1 MALSRMVNGLGVW
14 KFFLFRWVNAMEENK
29 QDVPVEKKAVV
40 SQLGLCGALSAAIVL
55 ALVFFPYRWGFGV
68 AADGT
73 EWFLEQV
80 GFVLS
85 WLFANPGWLFGP
97 LGFAFLFCS
106 CASLKKSLGM
116 KLNQKFDCAGVVV
129 LLLLL
134 FAFVG
139 YSLSY
144 VAAERQERLDQ
155 GR

>member
-1 MALSRMVNGLGVW
+1 
-14 KFFLFRWVNAMEENK
+14 MEENK

-85 WLFANPGWLFGP
+85 WLFAHPGWLFGP
-97 LGFAFLFCS
+97 LGFAFLFCA
-106 CASLKKSLGM
+106 CASLKKGLGV
-116 KLNQKFDCAGVVV
+116 KLNDKFDSAGVVFLVV
-129 LLLLL
+129 LIT
-134 FAFVG
+134 AFVG
-139 YSLSY
+139 YTISY
-144 VAAERQERLDQ
+144 ALEERKERLEQ
-155 GR
+155 GQ

>member
-1 MALSRMVNGLGVW
+1 
-14 KFFLFRWVNAMEENK
+14 MEENK
-29 QDVPVEKKAVV
+29 QNVPAEKKSVV

-55 ALVFFPYRWGFGV
+55 ALVFFPYQWAFGV
-68 AADGT
+68 GT
-73 EWFLEQV
+73 GGIEGVVEQV
-80 GFVLS
+80 GVIFS
-85 WLFANPGWLFGP
+85 WIFANPGWLFGP

-106 CASLKKSLGM
+106 CASLKKGLGVT
-116 KLNQKFDCAGVVV
+116 LNQRFDCAGVVV

-144 VAAERQERLDQ
+144 IAEERQERLEQ